1 MIALVLSLVGL
12 AVVALSEIAWRRATA
27 SPAR

>member
-12 AVVALSEIAWRRATA
+12 GVVLLSEIAWRRATA